1 MKINLPV
8 TNKRKRFA
16 QNERIISLTD
26 KKGAITYANDAFTNI
41 SGFDISECLHK
52 NHNLV
57 RHPDMPPAA
66 FQNLWDYLK
75 AGKPW
80 MGLVKNRCKN
90 GDYYWV
96 NAYVAPVFE
105 NGTVTGYQSV
115 RMVPDEEHVDRAGKL
130 YKKLMDR
137 KRLNWLP
144 FVPGVALK
152 TFLGMLLLLASA
164 VVAMSLIT
172 NTAVADAA
180 TLAAGSAF
188 AFALSRWLTAPVR
201 RMAERAREIYD
212 NPVMRHVYAGSAD
225 EHAQISLAMS
235 AQDAKLRTITGRIE
249 DSIEQLTELATTTQS
264 ASKKTSEGVNRQEI
278 ETEQLATAINEMAAT
293 VQEVARNTDDAARA
307 AQEAGTETQA
317 GTVVVQQTIHAI
329 NQLANEIETSADVI
343 HQLETDSEEIGTVLD
358 VIKGIADQTNLL
370 ALNAAIEAA
379 RAGEQGRGFAVV
391 ADEVRNLAMRTQ
403 DSTRQIQDMIERLQK
418 GAQSAVKAMEQ
429 GREQAKHSVQ
439 QAAHADES
447 LSKISAA
454 VDTISNMN
462 HQIAAAAEEQS
473 AVAEEI
479 NRNIVNITQIAHAT
493 AMIAEETATNSDK
506 LSEMSGVFDSVVRQS
521 KL

>member
-1 MKINLPV
+1 MKLNLPI
-8 TNKRKRFA
+8 TDKRKHFS
-16 QNERIISLTD
+16 QDERIISLTD
-26 KKGAITYANDAFTNI
+26 KKGAITYVNEAFIKI
-41 SGFDISECLHK
+41 SGFDSTECLGK

-66 FQNLWDYLK
+66 YQNLWDYLN

-96 NAYVAPVFE
+96 NAYAAPVFE
-105 NGTVTGYQSV
+105 NGEVTGYQSV
-115 RMVPDEEHVDRAGKL
+115 RMLPDEKHVERAGTV
-130 YKKLMDR
+130 YKKLMDG
-137 KRLNWLP
+137 KRLSWLP

-152 TFLGMLLLLASA
+152 TFLGMSLVLLDG
-164 VVAMSLIT
+164 VGAMSLIS
-172 NTAVADAA
+172 NTTTAFVTALV
-180 TLAAGSAF
+180 TGSVLAYV
-188 AFALSRWLTAPVR
+188 LSRGLTAPVR
-201 RMAERAREIYD
+201 HMAERARNIYD

-225 EHAQISLAMS
+225 EYAQISLAMS
-235 AQDAKLRTITGRIE
+235 AQEAKLRTISGRIE
-249 DSIEQLTELATTTQS
+249 DSIQQLSEVAMTTEA
-264 ASKKTSEGVNRQEI
+264 ASKKTSEGVSRQES

-293 VQEVARNTDDAARA
+293 VLEVARNTDDAAKA
-307 AQEAGTETQA
+307 ALDAGSETQS
-317 GTVVVQQTIHAI
+317 GGVVIQQTIHAI
-329 NQLANEIETSADVI
+329 NQLASEIEASADVI
-343 HQLETDSEEIGTVLD
+343 QQLETDSEGIGSVLD
-358 VIKGIADQTNLL
+358 VIKGIAEQTNLL

-418 GAQSAVKAMEQ
+418 RAQSAVQAMEQ

-439 QAAHADES
+439 QAACADES
-447 LSKISAA
+447 LTKISAA
-454 VDTISNMN
+454 VDTIMNMN

-479 NRNIVNITQIAHAT
+479 NRNIVNIAQVAHAT
-493 AMIAEETATNSDK
+493 VIIAEETASNSQK
-506 LSEMSGVFDSVVRQS
+506 LSEMAGAFDSVVRQS